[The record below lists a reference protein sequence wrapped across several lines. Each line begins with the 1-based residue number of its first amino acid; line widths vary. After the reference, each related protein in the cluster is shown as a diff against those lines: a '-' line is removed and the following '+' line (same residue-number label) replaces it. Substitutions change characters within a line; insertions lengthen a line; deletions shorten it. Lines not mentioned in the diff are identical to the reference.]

1 MRFDIRKIVEEAE
14 KDFEKT
20 WIESGKLLPLGGE
33 FELKPKG
40 RRHPLWEV
48 IEKARR
54 ALLEMG
60 FTETIVP
67 TLIHKYEVYRQYGP
81 QAPIILDRIFFLS
94 VLERPDIGISKEKE
108 EELRKISG
116 SLDITRL
123 QRIFRRYKVGEISA
137 DDLPEVLMEELN
149 LNEEQAGR
157 VLSLFKEFRELQ
169 PKPTEMTLRSHTTAG
184 WFTVLREMMKR
195 EPLPLQLFSIG
206 PKYRREQRL
215 DSSHLYESWTASLVV
230 MDEELGLKD
239 GIKITKE
246 FLRRMGY
253 EKVEL
258 KTKKATSKYY
268 APQTEFEVF
277 VTHPTTKELV
287 EVGDGGMY
295 SPIAL
300 ANYEIPYPVFNL
312 GVGLERLAM
321 IETGEKD
328 IRVLVYP
335 YLYLPV
341 SFTDEQLAGM
351 IRFIHR
357 PQTKEGLEIV
367 KAIEKIAWERRDEIA
382 PCSFLVWSG
391 KVLEREVCVEIFEHE
406 EGKKLVGPA
415 GFNELYVYE
424 GNLIGIPPSGW
435 EKAEEIRK
443 KGIATGITYMRAF
456 AMLAAAKIE
465 EACRQGKNYVEVEI
479 KNIKNPSDINLRLD
493 EPFEYY
499 ITSSK
504 KKIDVRG
511 PFFTSVRATIK

>member
-1 MRFDIRKIVEEAE
+1 MRLDTKKIVEEAE
-14 KDFEKT
+14 RDFEKA
-20 WIESGKLLPLGGE
+20 WAESVRLLPEGGG
-33 FELKPKG
+33 FELKPKAK
-40 RRHPLWEV
+40 RHPLWEV
-48 IEKARR
+48 IERARR
-54 ALLEMG
+54 VLLEMG
-60 FTETIVP
+60 FAETLVP
-67 TLIHKYEVYRQYGP
+67 TLVHKYEVYRQYGP

-94 VLERPDIGISKEKE
+94 VLERPDIGISGEKE
-108 EELRKISG
+108 EELRKISER
-116 SLDITRL
+116 LDVGAL
-123 QRIFRRYKVGEISA
+123 QRILRRYKLGEIPS
-137 DDLPEVLMEELN
+137 DDLPEVVMEELG
-149 LNEEQAGR
+149 LSEEQAGR
-157 VLSLFKEFRELQ
+157 VLSLFKEFKELQ
-169 PKPTEMTLRSHTTAG
+169 PQPTEMTLRSHTTAG

-230 MDEELGLKD
+230 MAEELGLAD
-239 GIKITKE
+239 GIKITRE

-277 VTHPTTKELV
+277 VAHPKTGEPV

-321 IETGEKD
+321 VETGERD

-335 YLYLPV
+335 YLYQAV
-341 SFTDEQLAGM
+341 SFTDEQLARMVRPSRAPVTGEGM
-351 IRFIHR
+351 
-357 PQTKEGLEIV
+357 EI
-367 KAIEKIAWERRDEIA
+367 AGRIERVAREKKDEVA
-382 PCSFLVWSG
+382 PCSFLVWEG
-391 KVLEREVCVEIFEHE
+391 NLLGRRVRVEIFEHE

-415 GFNELYVYE
+415 GFNELYVYQ
-424 GNLIGIPPSGW
+424 GNLIGIPLSGW
-435 EKAEEIRK
+435 ERAEEIRK
-443 KGIATGITYMRAF
+443 GGVPVGMSYMRAF
-456 AMLAAAKIE
+456 ALLAAASIE
-465 EACRQGKNYVEVEI
+465 EACRQGKNSIEVEV
-479 KNIKNPSDINLRLD
+479 KNIKNPSDINLRLE

-499 ITSSK
+499 VTSHQ

-511 PFFTSVRATIK
+511 PFFTTVRALIE